1 MGNVHRINGTKLN
14 LERLSDDE
22 LEANMGFCHDRIER
36 ATGDLEA
43 LGIESA
49 RRFALG
55 DMALQDTVEFPA
67 VEDPA
72 QGKLFHFPVRPEPL
86 PPAA

>member
-1 MGNVHRINGTKLN
+1 MGEVVRINGIKAN
-14 LERLSDDE
+14 LARYSDDE
-22 LEANMGFCHDRIER
+22 LEANMGFAHERIENGVR
-36 ATGDLEA
+36 DLEA

-67 VEDPA
+67 IEDPA
-72 QGKLFHFPVRPEPL
+72 QGKLFYFPVRPEPF